1 MLGSGFMLGILGA
14 SMGPLKGIK
23 TPPSFEAVE
32 CLSGKKQKK
41 LWAKFL
47 VLTLAG
53 CLTLGNL
60 LHLLVH

>member
-1 MLGSGFMLGILGA
+1 
-14 SMGPLKGIK
+14 MGPLEGIK

-32 CLSGKKQKK
+32 CLSGKKRKK
-41 LWAKFL
+41 KKNLWAKVL

-60 LHLLVH
+60 LHLLVR

>member
-32 CLSGKKQKK
+32 CLSGKKKK
-41 LWAKFL
+41 KNFGL
-47 VLTLAG
+47 
-53 CLTLGNL
+53 NS
-60 LHLLVH
+60 

>member
-1 MLGSGFMLGILGA
+1 MLGILGA
-14 SMGPLKGIK
+14 GMGPLEGIK

-32 CLSGKKQKK
+32 CLSGKKKR

-60 LHLLVH
+60 LYLLVH